1 MSLTTRERGT
11 YTRGAYIRVEKRVTN
26 LGGLYSGELIHGGG
40 LIYGILRYKNRMTK
54 IRCFQRNFEFIKK
67 NVIYNEKFQFVKK
80 NLKLPQK

>member
-1 MSLTTRERGT
+1 MSLTTRERG
-11 YTRGAYIRVEKRVTN
+11 AYIWMEKRVTN
-26 LGGLYSGELIHGGG
+26 LGGLYSGELIHGG

-54 IRCFQRNFEFIKK
+54 IRCFQRNFEVIKK